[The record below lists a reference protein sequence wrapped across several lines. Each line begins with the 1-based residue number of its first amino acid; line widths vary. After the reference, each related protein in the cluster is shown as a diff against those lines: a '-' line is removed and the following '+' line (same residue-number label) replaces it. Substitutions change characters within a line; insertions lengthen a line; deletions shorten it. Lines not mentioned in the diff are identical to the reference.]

1 MDKKTRSIS
10 VEAYRTT
17 EGAPISGKKQTARNI
32 EKESH
37 IWPHGHTQ
45 VAGRLYEEAHLCY
58 TNSMNKCMNSPQAC
72 RQIGNQT

>member
-37 IWPHGHTQ
+37 IWQ
-45 VAGRLYEEAHLCY
+45 LYEEAYLRN
-58 TNSMNKCMNSPQAC
+58 TNLINKCMNLSEAC
-72 RQIGNQT
+72 RHIGNQS